1 MESQSMKRITKSVAQ
16 LQVDI
21 AMEDDSVFLVGGRRR
36 GRGRGRRLGRE
47 EGRGGGRGEGGG
59 GGGGRG
65 F

>member
-36 GRGRGRRLGRE
+36 GRGRRLGRE
-47 EGRGGGRGEGGG
+47 EGRGRGGGRGEGGG